1 MRSLI
6 QFNEF
11 LLPSACDHGCIIK
24 VGWGKGCRLEAEMND
39 YMSLSSRRIFISVK
53 NDKDKKRERKKGK
66 KKAKKAKKAKKTKKT
81 KKMKEK
87 KRSQCRSVT
96 VQPARRHVPT
106 MEP

>member
-1 MRSLI
+1 
-6 QFNEF
+6 
-11 LLPSACDHGCIIK
+11 
-24 VGWGKGCRLEAEMND
+24 MND
-39 YMSLSSRRIFISVK
+39 YVSLSSRQIFISVK

-66 KKAKKAKKAKKTKKT
+66 KKKKANKTKKTKKT
-81 KKMKEK
+81 RKKKMKEK

>member
-1 MRSLI
+1 
-6 QFNEF
+6 
-11 LLPSACDHGCIIK
+11 
-24 VGWGKGCRLEAEMND
+24 MND
-39 YMSLSSRRIFISVK
+39 YVSLSPRQIFISVK

-66 KKAKKAKKAKKTKKT
+66 KGKKKANKTNKTKKT
-81 KKMKEK
+81 KKTRKKKMKER